1 MSTYMRFAVARA
13 WKMIRK
19 NVETALNPLSP
30 LSFLLFHLPLSIFHS
45 FFFMVLLFA
54 HRYTIEVARRDF

>member
-19 NVETALNPLSP
+19 NVETALNPLSS
-30 LSFLLFHLPLSIFHS
+30 LSLLLFHLPLYFLP
-45 FFFMVLLFA
+45 FFLWFFLLL